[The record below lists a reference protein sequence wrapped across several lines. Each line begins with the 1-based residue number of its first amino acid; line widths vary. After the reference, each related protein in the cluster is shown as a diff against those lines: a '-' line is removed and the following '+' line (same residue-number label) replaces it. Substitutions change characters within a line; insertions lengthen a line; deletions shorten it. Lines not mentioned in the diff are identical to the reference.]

1 MKNMNKISATT
12 KILFRQRT
20 RLRLQ
25 STRREKGV
33 IAILIALL
41 LPIMIG
47 FGAFAIDLS
56 YRFLVRSELQN
67 AADATALAAAAC
79 LYKHAQCGNLNSS
92 TPDWNTANQSALD
105 YVSKN
110 SSENSSLTH
119 VVVDYGYWNITG
131 TPAALQPLPKIPTN
145 HFPIEVF
152 FK

>member
-47 FGAFAIDLS
+47 FGAFAIDFS

-79 LYKHAQCGNLNSS
+79 LFGRANCGNLNASK
-92 TPDWNTANQSALD
+92 PDWNTARQSAID

-110 SSENSSLTH
+110 SSENT
-119 VVVDYGYWNITG
+119 
-131 TPAALQPLPKIPTN
+131 Q
-145 HFPIEVF
+145 
-152 FK
+152 